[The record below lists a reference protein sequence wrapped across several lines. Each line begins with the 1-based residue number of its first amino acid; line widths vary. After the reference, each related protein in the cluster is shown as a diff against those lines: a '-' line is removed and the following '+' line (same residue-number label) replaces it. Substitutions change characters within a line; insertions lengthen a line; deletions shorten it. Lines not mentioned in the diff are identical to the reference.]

1 MGPRER
7 NLDAVEWFRQ
17 WFRQMVD
24 VRHPLVQLSEWIDW
38 KVFEQRWSGYFPAHR
53 GRPALA
59 PRLIAGLLYLQHT
72 TACSDEELVRNW
84 LENPY
89 WQYFCG
95 ETYFQHTLPCDA
107 SSLVRWRKR
116 IGQAGVELL
125 LRETIRAA
133 ERAKVVEAR
142 SYDKLIV
149 DTTVQEKAIAYP
161 TDSNLLDG
169 VRRKLVELAK
179 DANLTLRQN
188 YNREAPRL
196 AIQISRYAHARQFQR
211 MRGSL
216 RRLKTVVGRVMREV
230 TRKLHSIPEKYHTTA
245 RQLLAMAEKLLTQQ
259 REDKNKLYS
268 LHAPEVECIGK
279 GKARQKYE
287 FGVKVSIATTHK
299 EGLVVGMRSMP
310 GNPYDG
316 HTVVPA
322 LEQVARMIDR
332 LPKEI
337 FVDLGYR
344 KAIVP
349 ELVQVYRPKMRG
361 NLSRRLKRDI
371 RRRSAIEPMI
381 GQMKNDGRLRRNWLR
396 GQLGDAMHAVLCGCG
411 HNLRMILNQ
420 YRILCA
426 LFFAIWQCFESLQTL
441 APTEI

>member
-1 MGPRER
+1 M
-7 NLDAVEWFRQ
+7 
-17 WFRQMVD
+17 
-24 VRHPLVQLSEWIDW
+24 
-38 KVFEQRWSGYFPAHR
+38 
-53 GRPALA
+53 
-59 PRLIAGLLYLQHT
+59 
-72 TACSDEELVRNW
+72 
-84 LENPY
+84 
-89 WQYFCG
+89 
-95 ETYFQHTLPCDA
+95 
-107 SSLVRWRKR
+107 
-116 IGQAGVELL
+116 ELL
-125 LRETIRAA
+125 LRETIQAA

-149 DTTVQEKAIAYP
+149 DTTVEEKAIAYP

-169 VRRKLVELAK
+169 VRRKLVELAR

-196 AIQISRYAHARQFQR
+196 AIQTSRYAHARQFQR

-216 RRLKTVVGRVMREV
+216 RRLKTIVGRVTLEV
-230 TRKLHSIPEKYHTTA
+230 TRKLAEIPDNYQTIA
-245 RQLLAMAEKLLTQQ
+245 RQVTGHGAEKLLTQQ

-299 EGLVVGMRSMP
+299 ECLVVGMRSMP

-337 FVDLGYR
+337 FVDLGHR

-349 ELVQVYRPKMRG
+349 ESVQMYRPKMRG
-361 NLSRRLKRDI
+361 NLRRRLKRDV
-371 RRRSAIEPMI
+371 RRRSAMSLGCAVSFVGACSIVEMPRTFFRTYFTISSKPI
-381 GQMKNDGRLRRNWLR
+381 G
-396 GQLGDAMHAVLCGCG
+396 
-411 HNLRMILNQ
+411 
-420 YRILCA
+420 
-426 LFFAIWQCFESLQTL
+426 
-441 APTEI
+441 

>member
-7 NLDAVEWFRQ
+7 NLDAVELFRQ
-17 WFRQMVD
+17 SLRQMVD
-24 VRHPLVQLSEWIDW
+24 VRHPLVQLSELIDW
-38 KVFEQRWSGYFPAHR
+38 KVFEQAWSGHFPAR
-53 GRPALA
+53 LGRPALP

-72 TACSDEELVRNW
+72 TACSDEELVRSW

-95 ETYFQHTLPCDA
+95 ESYFQHALPCDA

-116 IGQAGVELL
+116 IGQPGVELL
-125 LRETIRAA
+125 LRETVQAA

-149 DTTVQEKAIAYP
+149 DTTVEEKAIAYP

-216 RRLKTVVGRVMREV
+216 RRLKTIVGRVTREV
-230 TRKLHSIPEKYHTTA
+230 TRKLAEVPDNYQTIA

-287 FGVKVSIATTHK
+287 FGVKISIATTHK

-322 LEQVARMIDR
+322 LEQVARMIGR

-349 ELVQVYRPKMRG
+349 ESVQMYRPKMRG
-361 NLSRRLKRDI
+361 NLSRRLKCDI

-381 GQMKNDGRLRRNWLR
+381 GHMKNDGLLRRNWLR

-411 HNLRMILNQ
+411 HNLRMILN
-420 YRILCA
+420 RCRTLCA
-426 LFFAIWQCFESLQTL
+426 LFLAILQRFESLQTL

>member
-1 MGPRER
+1 LGPRER
-7 NLDAVEWFRQ
+7 NLDVVELFRQ
-17 WFRQMVD
+17 SLRQMVD
-24 VRHPLVQLSEWIDW
+24 LGHPLVQLSELIDW
-38 KVFEQRWSGYFPAHR
+38 KVFEQAWSGHFAAHL
-53 GRPALA
+53 GRPALP

-72 TACSDEELVRNW
+72 TACSDEELVRSW

-116 IGQAGVELL
+116 IGQVGVELL
-125 LRETIRAA
+125 LRETVHAA

-169 VRRKLVELAK
+169 ARRKLVELARQ
-179 DANLTLRQN
+179 ANLTLRQN

-196 AIQISRYAHARQFQR
+196 AIRISCYAHARQFQR
-211 MRGSL
+211 MRASL
-216 RRLKTVVGRVMREV
+216 RRLKTIVGRVVREV
-230 TRKLHSIPEKYHTTA
+230 TRKLAEVPDNYQQHA

-344 KAIVP
+344 KAILP
-349 ELVQVYRPKMRG
+349 ESVQMYRPKMRG

-381 GQMKNDGRLRRNWLR
+381 GHMKNDGLLRRNWLR
-396 GQLGDAMHAVLCGCG
+396 GQLGDAMHAMLCGCG

-420 YRILCA
+420 CRTLCA
-426 LFFAIWQCFESLQTL
+426 LFLAIWQCFAPSQTI
-441 APTEI
+441 APIKI